1 MDMKIEKNIMYGII
15 LAMEDNF
22 TKDFDG
28 WIELKKDMDKF
39 GKLPTIN
46 EGEVWWCGVGT
57 NVGVEISGKGQ
68 RYSRPVLVLK
78 KLSKFGFMAV
88 PLTSK
93 PKEGSWYVSF
103 EFQGMIQTAVVGQ
116 ARVIST
122 QRLNEKMGQVPKSD
136 LEKVRNG
143 FLRLYKK

>member
-1 MDMKIEKNIMYGII
+1 MSDME
-15 LAMEDNF
+15 EDF
-22 TKDFDG
+22 IKDFDG
-28 WIELKKDMDKF
+28 WIDLKKDMDEL

-57 NVGVEISGKGQ
+57 NVGVEISGKGK

-103 EFQGMIQTAVVGQ
+103 EFLGVIETAVVGQ
-116 ARVIST
+116 ARVMSVS
-122 QRLNEKMGQVPKSD
+122 RLYDRMGRLPESD
-136 LEKVRNG
+136 LQRVKDG
-143 FLRLYKK
+143 FHKLYK

>member
-1 MDMKIEKNIMYGII
+1 MDR
-15 LAMEDNF
+15 
-22 TKDFDG
+22 
-28 WIELKKDMDKF
+28 F

-46 EGEVWWCGVGT
+46 EGEVWWCGVGA
-57 NVGVEISGKGQ
+57 NVGVGISGKGR

-88 PLTSK
+88 PLTS
-93 PKEGSWYVSF
+93 ESNGGSWYVSF

-116 ARVIST
+116 AQVISV
-122 QRLNEKMGQVPKSD
+122 QRLNEKMRQVSKSD

-143 FLRLYKK
+143 FLELYKK